1 MDKPSLDQELFFLF
15 SRLTWVSGM
24 VREKACVAIADLII
38 NSRQSDIIQQKL
50 LTWIK
55 IQKLESI
62 AVIGLLVFCRL
73 KITDNNFIFLPLD
86 EFKYAINKPSILSG
100 IILSE
105 LFPNNVIAIDYL
117 KLHSSTALSNFEIS
131 SFFTNYSSNFIPH
144 VYTNYAKG
152 IEIEKRI
159 PFLRQWAYE
168 WQQLLEELGK
178 NPSSKS
184 LDFWGRPN
192 YEYYITFDAE
202 LSEVYRS
209 AYLRTLAWAVTM
221 GAISEK
227 DAKIFA
233 AKTCP
238 IDLGLWRIAPT
249 SKPIWWPKVE
259 QLDGQIDT
267 IPAQI
272 WNQVEKAWQ
281 QQLSQDNDWIIAE
294 ASGRV
299 SESGN
304 TVAYDLEIFGVF
316 QICNGTSV
324 PNFGEI
330 TQWYSQENAVRE
342 PSSDSIK
349 FEGYI
354 DVFPSNFIEET
365 FGDWS
370 VLPAAIPTYPN
381 TVPRWQ
387 SWRIKRNIWL
397 PNPFFETET
406 LRFYCSNDALI
417 TQDGEDIIAK
427 WFDWTDGLGE
437 KISANLSPATGQ
449 YLLIR
454 QDKIKEIEETTNSV
468 FCWVCRLTVY
478 NRKYDGE
485 PYEKFTDY
493 SQYGAT
499 GIVRL

>member
-1 MDKPSLDQELFFLF
+1 MDKPSLDQELFLLF
-15 SRLTWVSGM
+15 SRLTWVSGI

-38 NSRQSDIIQQKL
+38 NSPQSDIIQQKL
-50 LTWIK
+50 LNWIK
-55 IQKLESI
+55 VQKLESI
-62 AVIGLLVFCRL
+62 AVIGLLVFCRIQ
-73 KITDNNFIFLPLD
+73 ITDNNFKFLPLE
-86 EFKYAINKPSILSG
+86 EFNSAINKPSILSV
-100 IILSE
+100 LLLNE
-105 LFPNNVIAIDYL
+105 LFPNNIIATDFK
-117 KLHSSTALSNFEIS
+117 KLHLSTAPSNFDIP
-131 SFFTNYSSNFIPH
+131 SFFTKYSSDFLPPI
-144 VYTNYAKG
+144 YTKYAKG

-159 PFLRQWAYE
+159 PFIRQWAYE
-168 WQQLLEELGK
+168 WQQFLEALGK

-184 LDFWGRPN
+184 LDFWGRQN
-192 YEYYITFDAE
+192 YEHYITFDAE

-209 AYLRTLAWAVTM
+209 AYLRTLAWAVTL

-227 DAKIFA
+227 EAKIFA
-233 AKTCP
+233 AETCP
-238 IDLGLWRIAPT
+238 IDLGLWRIAAA
-249 SKPIWWPKVE
+249 SKPSCWPKVE
-259 QLDGQIDT
+259 ELEGQIDT

-299 SESGN
+299 YESGN
-304 TVAYDLEIFGVF
+304 TVAYDLEIFGLF
-316 QICNGTSV
+316 QSCNGTKI
-324 PNFGEI
+324 PNFEEI
-330 TQWYSQENAVRE
+330 AKWYSHKNFV
-342 PSSDSIK
+342 PPPISDNIK
-349 FEGYI
+349 LEGYI

-387 SWRIKRNIWL
+387 YWRLMKNIWL
-397 PNPFFETET
+397 PNPCFGAEM
-406 LRFYCSNDALI
+406 LKFYCSNDALI
-417 TQDGEDIIAK
+417 IQDGEDIFAK

-437 KISANLSPATGQ
+437 KISANLLPATGQ

-454 QDKIKEIEETTNSV
+454 RDKIKEIEEEINSV

-499 GIVRL
+499 GIVRP